1 MEFKYQA
8 RSLKEN
14 VLLICNTVRYIISFT
29 KSIESIKYL
38 LELEKFYLQYLEKAE
53 NKFDTRFH
61 NPR

>member
-38 LELEKFYLQYLEKAE
+38 LELEKFYLQYLEKAGK
-53 NKFDTRFH
+53 KFDTRFN

>member
-14 VLLICNTVRYIISFT
+14 VLLICNTVRYLISST

-38 LELEKFYLQYLEKAE
+38 LELEKFYLQYLEKAG
-53 NKFDTRFH
+53 NKFDTQFN

>member
-38 LELEKFYLQYLEKAE
+38 LELEKFYLQYLEKAG
-53 NKFDTRFH
+53 NKFDTRFN

>member
-38 LELEKFYLQYLEKAE
+38 LELEKFYLQYLEKGG
-53 NKFDTRFH
+53 NKFDTRFN

>member
-14 VLLICNTVRYIISFT
+14 ALLICNTVRYLRSST
-29 KSIESIKYL
+29 KSIENIKYL
-38 LELEKFYLQYLEKAE
+38 LELEKFYLQYLDKAG
-53 NKFDTRFH
+53 NKFDTQFN